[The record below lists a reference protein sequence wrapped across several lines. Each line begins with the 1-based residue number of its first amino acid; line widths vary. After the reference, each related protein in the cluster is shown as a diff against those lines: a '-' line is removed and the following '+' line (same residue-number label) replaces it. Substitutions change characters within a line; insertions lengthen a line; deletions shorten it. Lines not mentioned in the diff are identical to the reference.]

1 MFANALKTAIDK
13 DLIEVTKTCPICG
26 KQNTVKVHPV
36 SMMAYENG
44 ALLQD
49 AFPSLTPAE
58 REIIKTG
65 ICSDCWDEM
74 FKDPDEEA

>member
-1 MFANALKTAIDK
+1 MFKQLFDK
-13 DLIEVTKTCPICG
+13 DLVGYTATCPFCG
-26 KQNTVKVHPV
+26 KQQTIKVHPV
-36 SMMAYENG
+36 NLEAYKNG

-58 REIIKTG
+58 REAIKTG

-74 FKDPDEEA
+74 FKDPDED